1 MDKFKIIINILFYMY
16 MICLY
21 IYIYIIFWAFIMATC
36 RYYTG
41 YTTRGTKNPKI

>member
-1 MDKFKIIINILFYMY
+1 MDEFKIIINILFYMC
-16 MICLY
+16 IVY